1 MKDLALYNRDASHS
15 PVIFT
20 DTLIPE
26 YGTMVTFNFEGND
39 VYTADY
45 YRRRVNK
52 NLNNF
57 NIDFSLNFTNRSERE
72 ANAFLGIIESISTG
86 ISTGLNEGPLFSGEQ
101 KYLLNF
107 TDGYRPSGD
116 GLGPPGTASIKF
128 PTGIYKQFSGLSV
141 MNYDI
146 REHEGLFDFNL
157 NLKSNREVPFTNW
170 SGSSILSEVGN
181 SVVPSQ
187 LAPTWLFS
195 AFGLQVKFPKR
206 FDIVHWTGKL
216 YNEDLEDEN
225 EFNNFWYARRDYAAG
240 TSFAQNDIDDSPTA
254 HPFATDTN
262 PETMSGLLWS
272 QDFST
277 IFTPD
282 DQVTFSQSDKMNN
295 LKFANSILESQNLDS
310 NKNILEDF
318 NLNFSNRSDKETI
331 ALIHFLEKKGNK
343 QPFKI
348 NLPQLYKK
356 DKYFVV
362 NSFIHEFVYKNNNRI
377 SVNLKEVVQYRNFI
391 HDRSELRLIT
401 EDGNV
406 LITERWT
413 GQYTLPEGNPGTID
427 IIHKS
432 DKISL
437 ERDLPVREP
446 SGIQFNENFEKT
458 TTGNLAFELKWTNLS
473 KTGEDGRRFP
483 FQTDGGPD
491 LDLYVIDPSGNYHN
505 VNTLSTFDFHPGRGF
520 DDIGLYQSGV
530 ASGTFQRGTETL
542 FYQNQPPSGTYTF
555 YPVLWNKIGWENVFD
570 EKQLEVGQDGSNQT
584 YQYWSTFAVGTD
596 SFLGNTNIISRYS
609 GVEYVLSV
617 KTGNFLVSSHTGY
630 FDLWGNTSN
639 FQRDADIFPQYAD
652 VDTTGKIFY
661 YTY

>member
-1 MKDLALYNRDASHS
+1 MKDLALYNRDENHS
-15 PVIFT
+15 PVVFS

-45 YRRRVNK
+45 YRRRINK
-52 NLNNF
+52 NLNNL

-86 ISTGLNEGPLFSGEQ
+86 ITTGLNEGPLFSGEQ

-107 TDGYRPSGD
+107 TDGYRPLGD

-195 AFGLQVKFPKR
+195 AFGAQVKFPKR

-240 TSFAQNDIDDSPTA
+240 TSFAQNDIDDNPTA

-331 ALIHFLEKKGNK
+331 ALIHFLEKRGNK

-362 NSFIHEFVYKNNNRI
+362 NSFVHEFVYKNNNRI

-401 EDGNV
+401 EDGNE

-427 IIHKS
+427 VIHKS
-432 DKISL
+432 DKINL

-446 SGIQFNENFEKT
+446 SGIQYNENFNKIA
-458 TTGNLAFELKWTNLS
+458 TGHLAFELKWTNLS
-473 KTGEDGRRFP
+473 ETGADGRRLP

-555 YPVLWNKIGWENVFD
+555 YPVLWNKIGWENIFD
-570 EKQLEVGQDGSNQT
+570 ERQLEVGQDDGFQA
-584 YQYWSTFAVGTD
+584 YQYWSTFTVGQD
-596 SFLGNTNIISRYS
+596 SFRGNTNIISRYS

-639 FQRDADIFPQYAD
+639 FQRNADIFPQYAD

-661 YTY
+661 YNY